1 MSEVGEPVN
10 IIAKINGD
18 QLFFEVGEPVN
29 IIAKINGDKLFL
41 R

>member
-18 QLFFEVGEPVN
+18 QLC
-29 IIAKINGDKLFL
+29 L
-41 R
+41 RKTSQLTRSTI